1 MMLNTKR
8 IFRRSGFGRLL
19 GLAVAAGLVSG
30 LVAAPAFAD
39 EYERAKRIHDRLVGV
54 PPDDVRLQE
63 IVDRMGPGQ
72 AQTDVVTAALYALEH
87 PAFYSSTLKTWITP
101 WTNQEQTSF
110 APFND
115 YTALVIGM
123 IRDDE
128 PFNEVLSTDIMYV
141 GRTSGNNPPATT
153 GYSRRNNIHYE
164 QLERSRANL
173 MDEAEFF
180 AVSQSDD
187 LPGPRLSVV
196 DTAGVITSRQTG
208 KEFFSAGTNRRVWRF
223 TAINHLCRDME
234 QMLDTS
240 VPSDWIRQ
248 DISRSPG
255 GDSTL
260 FLNSCIGCHNGMDP
274 MAGAYAYFEWLE
286 GDPDDDTDNGRLT
299 HTPGLVQEKFLIN
312 ANTFPFGYETG
323 SDRWEN
329 YWVVGKNAL
338 IGWPTA
344 PVSGNGP
351 KSLGE
356 AVGNSDGFA
365 TCQVEKVFEQVC
377 FRPDQS
383 TDDRDAIT
391 RITQEFKDSSYSMKR
406 VFAEVAEYCTRPD
419 AN

>member
-1 MMLNTKR
+1 MMLDTKR
-8 IFRRSGFGRLL
+8 IYRRSGFGRLV
-19 GLAVAAGLVSG
+19 GLATLVGLGSA
-30 LVAAPAFAD
+30 LLAAPAAAD
-39 EYERAKRIHDRLVGV
+39 VYERAKRIHDRLVGV
-54 PPDDVRLQE
+54 PPGDVRLQE
-63 IVDRMGPGQ
+63 IVDRMGAGQ
-72 AQTDVVTAALYALEH
+72 LEDDVVAAALYALEH
-87 PAFYSSTLKTWITP
+87 PAFYSSTLKTWVTP
-101 WTNQEQTSF
+101 WTNQEQTVF

-128 PFNEVLSTDIMYV
+128 PFNEVLSTDLIYV
-141 GRTSGNNPPATT
+141 GRTSGTNAPAST
-153 GYSRRNNIHYE
+153 GYSRDNNFHYE
-164 QLERSRANL
+164 ELHENRANL
-173 MDEAEFF
+173 MDEGEFF
-180 AVSQSDD
+180 AVSQSAD
-187 LPGPRLSVV
+187 LPNPRLGIVN
-196 DTAGVITSRQTG
+196 TAGVITTRQAG
-208 KEFFSAGTNRRVWRF
+208 KEFFSAGTNRRVWRY
-223 TAINHLCRDME
+223 TAINYLCRDME

-260 FLNSCIGCHNGMDP
+260 FLNACIGCHSGMDP
-274 MAGAYAYFEWLE
+274 MTGAYAYFEWME
-286 GDPDDDTDNGRLT
+286 GDEDDPSDNGRLI
-299 HTPGLVQEKFLIN
+299 HTPGAVQEKYVIN
-312 ANTFPFGYETG
+312 ANTFSFGYETG
-323 SDRWEN
+323 SDRWKN

-338 IGWPTA
+338 IGWPTS
-344 PVSGNGP
+344 PTDGYGP

-356 AVGNSDGFA
+356 AVGNSEGFA

-391 RITQEFKDSSYSMKR
+391 RITQDFKDSNYSMKR